1 MNINFKYPSFAIG
14 THSGWN
20 EKNDSPTTSLSL
32 SKRIPIKLEK
42 FEYSVVYS
50 STDKDIPYMVK
61 SIEGDVNGLSSGAGS
76 SIIKLNKLF
85 YKIKRNG
92 YRNKGFI
99 DKQIPDREF
108 RVKNTLFE
116 ETDNEVGG
124 AMSNIDAQREIKIEN
139 ELRGKGFLIPQRIV
153 GLYRIKTPF
162 KKEDAVAI
170 IQQIDTDFRA
180 DELTMIY
187 LFNLFFEI
195 YGNKC
200 SFSLR
205 ENSFNFPQY
214 SIKQGFKIFKK
225 DYSKLFFELAR
236 NIGSIYRKFH
246 DEGYLRGISNS
257 WYGNELICDDGNI
270 GVCDLES
277 CFSKEEINDDEI
289 FKELAKTDRNLAIT
303 AFYDSMNCFE
313 NSLASIVGSKLIE
326 GFREGY
332 NSKEYKKLNI
342 NIIKEQIKKF
352 IKNKEKII
360 KDD

>member
-1 MNINFKYPSFAIG
+1 MTINFKYPSFAIG

-20 EKNDSPTTSLSL
+20 EINNSPTTSLSL
-32 SKRIPIKLEK
+32 TKRIPVNLRKSSYEK
-42 FEYSVVYS
+42 VFLN
-50 STDKDIPYMVK
+50 TDKEIPYAVK
-61 SIEGDVNGLSSGAGS
+61 SAKGDISGLSSGAGS
-76 SIIKLNKLF
+76 SIVEFHKIF
-85 YKIKRNG
+85 FKIKRNG

-108 RVKNTLFE
+108 IVKDTLFE

-124 AMSNIDAQREIKIEN
+124 AMSDIDAQREIKIEN
-139 ELRGKGFLIPQRIV
+139 ELIKKGFLIPQRIV
-153 GLYRIKTPF
+153 GLYKIKTPF
-162 KKEDAVAI
+162 EKEDAVAI
-170 IQQIDTDFRA
+170 IQKIDTDFRA

-187 LFNLFFEI
+187 LFNLFFDV

-200 SFSLR
+200 SFSLKD
-205 ENSFNFPQY
+205 NSFNFPQY
-214 SIKQGFKIFKK
+214 SIKKGFQIFKK
-225 DYSKLFFELAR
+225 HYSKLFFELAR

-257 WYGNELICDDGNI
+257 WYGNELICEDGNI

-277 CFSKEEINDDEI
+277 CFSREEINDNEI
-289 FKELAKTDRNLAIT
+289 FEELAKTDYNLAIT

-313 NSLASIVGSKLIE
+313 NSLASIVGSKLVE

-332 NSKEYKKLNI
+332 NGKEYKKLDI
-342 NIIKEQIKKF
+342 DIIKDQIKKF
-352 IKNKEKII
+352 IKNREKII

>member
-1 MNINFKYPSFAIG
+1 MDINFKYPSFAIG

-20 EKNDSPTTSLSL
+20 EKNNSPTTSLSIA
-32 SKRIPIKLEK
+32 KRILLKLK
-42 FEYSVVYS
+42 KYPFEIVFSNP
-50 STDKDIPYMVK
+50 DKEIPYMIK
-61 SIEGDVNGLSSGAGS
+61 SINGDIEGVSSGAGS
-76 SIIKLNKLF
+76 SIVKLDKLF

-108 RVKNTLFE
+108 EIKNTLFE

-139 ELRGKGFLIPQRIV
+139 ELRGKGFLIPQKIV
-153 GLYRIKTPF
+153 GLYKIKTPF
-162 KKEDAVAI
+162 EKDDAVAI

-187 LFNLFFEI
+187 LFNLFFDI
-195 YGNKC
+195 YGDKC
-200 SFSLR
+200 SFSLE
-205 ENSFNFPQY
+205 ENFFNFPQY
-214 SIKQGFKIFKK
+214 SIKEGFENFKK
-225 DYSKLFFELAR
+225 HYSKLFFELAR
-236 NIGSIYRKFH
+236 NIGSIYRRFH

-257 WYGNELICDDGNI
+257 WYGNELICEDGNI

-277 CFSKEEINDDEI
+277 CFSKEEINDDEV
-289 FKELAKTDRNLAIT
+289 FKELAKTDCNLAIT

-313 NSLASIVGSKLIE
+313 NSIASIVGSKLVE

-332 NSKEYKKLNI
+332 NRKEYKKLDI
-342 NIIKEQIKKF
+342 NLIMNQIKKF
-352 IKNKEKII
+352 IKNKDKMI

>member
-1 MNINFKYPSFAIG
+1 MTINFKYPSFAIG

-20 EKNDSPTTSLSL
+20 EINNSPTTSLSL
-32 SKRIPIKLEK
+32 TKRIPVKLNKSAYEKIFTNIKKE
-42 FEYSVVYS
+42 V
-50 STDKDIPYMVK
+50 PYMIK
-61 SIEGDVNGLSSGAGS
+61 SIKGSIEGLSSGAGS
-76 SIIKLNKLF
+76 SIIEFEKLF
-85 YKIKRNG
+85 FKIKRNG

-108 RVKNTLFE
+108 IIKDTIFE

-124 AMSNIDAQREIKIEN
+124 AMSNIDAQREIRIEN
-139 ELRGKGFLIPQRIV
+139 ELTKKGFLIPQKIV
-153 GLYRIKTPF
+153 GLYKIETPF
-162 KKEDAVAI
+162 KKDDAVAI

-187 LFNLFFEI
+187 LFNLFFDI
-195 YGNKC
+195 YGSKC
-200 SFSLR
+200 FFSLN

-214 SIKQGFKIFKK
+214 SIKEGLKIFKR
-225 DYSKLFFELAR
+225 DYSNLFFELAK

-257 WYGNELICDDGNI
+257 WYGNELICEDGNV

-277 CFSKEEINDDEI
+277 CFSKEEINDDEV
-289 FKELAKTDRNLAIT
+289 FKELAKTDYNLAIT

-313 NSLASIVGSKLIE
+313 NSIASIAGSKLVE

-332 NSKEYKKLNI
+332 DSKEYKTLNI
-342 NIIKEQIKKF
+342 NIIRKQIKKF

-360 KDD
+360 KND

>member
-1 MNINFKYPSFAIG
+1 MDINFKYPSFAIG

-20 EKNDSPTTSLSL
+20 EKNNSPTTSLSIA
-32 SKRIPIKLEK
+32 KRIPLKLK
-42 FEYSVVYS
+42 KYPFEIVFSNS
-50 STDKDIPYMVK
+50 DKEIAYMIK
-61 SIEGDVNGLSSGAGS
+61 SINGDIEGLSSGAGS
-76 SIIKLNKLF
+76 SIVKLNKLF

-92 YRNKGFI
+92 YRNKGFV

-108 RVKNTLFE
+108 EIKNTLFE

-139 ELRGKGFLIPQRIV
+139 ELRGKGFLIPQKIV
-153 GLYRIKTPF
+153 GLYKIKTPF
-162 KKEDAVAI
+162 EKDDAVAI

-187 LFNLFFEI
+187 LFNLFFDI

-200 SFSLR
+200 SFSLK

-214 SIKQGFKIFKK
+214 SIKEGFENFKK
-225 DYSKLFFELAR
+225 YYSKLFFELAR

-257 WYGNELICDDGNI
+257 WYGNELICEDGNI

-277 CFSKEEINDDEI
+277 CFSKEEINDDEV
-289 FKELAKTDRNLAIT
+289 FKELAKTDYNLAIT

-313 NSLASIVGSKLIE
+313 NSIASIVGSKLVE

-332 NSKEYKKLNI
+332 NRKEYKKLDI
-342 NIIKEQIKKF
+342 NLIMEQIKKF
-352 IKNKEKII
+352 IKNKEKMI